1 MICGKEGCDLQAIT
15 YQELKRLAKAS
26 VAGNPTV
33 RIAILGDSATQ
44 QLAVALK
51 GMGTANGLALQVFDA
66 DYDQMD
72 AQTVDPHSALYA
84 FAPDYMLI
92 FPCVEKLLMRYQ
104 DTPPEARA
112 LFAEAECRRYC
123 ALFERV
129 ARYTKA
135 KLLLVDFPAC
145 ADGVFGNG
153 ALRTAESF
161 PYQRQLLNTKLAEKL
176 CNDYPN
182 VYPIALSA
190 IQVQLGQERFY
201 DARIWHLAKLAVRT
215 EVLPLFASA
224 VLDVIQS
231 LRGQIKKCVV
241 VDLDNTLWGGVIGDD
256 GLEGIE
262 LGELGAGPAFI
273 ALQRWLK
280 NLRERGVLL
289 AVCSKNNADIAME
302 VFEKHPDMILRL
314 SDIAMFVAN
323 WDDKASNIRHIQ
335 QTLNIGMDSIVFLD
349 DNPFERDLVRTV
361 LPAITVPELPDDPA
375 MVLPYL
381 QSLCLFEAAGCSDED
396 RLRTKRYQAQIN
408 RAEAEQNFDSYEAY
422 LASLHM
428 QAVVEPFAPFY
439 FARIAQ
445 LSQRSNQFNLR
456 TVRYTEAE
464 IAAIADDDR
473 YITRYMTL
481 SDRFGEHGLVSVVI
495 LQKRQNALFI
505 DTWLMSCRV
514 LRRGAEQYL
523 FDRVVE
529 AALANGFDTLVGEY
543 LPTAKNAMVAEF
555 YTECGMTALG
565 NGLFTLDCKQYQP
578 HKTAISASIA

>member
-1 MICGKEGCDLQAIT
+1 MT
-15 YQELKRLAKAS
+15 YNELRKLAKAS
-26 VAGNPTV
+26 AAGSPTV
-33 RIAILGDSATQ
+33 RLAILGDSATQ

-51 GMGTANGLALQVFDA
+51 GMGIARGLDLLVFDA

-72 AQTVDPHSALYA
+72 AQTVDPRSELYA
-84 FAPDYMLI
+84 FAPDYVLI
-92 FPCVEKLLMRYQ
+92 FPCVQKLLLRFRN
-104 DTPPEARA
+104 TPPEARA
-112 LFAEAECRRYC
+112 LFAETECRRFC
-123 ALFERV
+123 ALFERI
-129 ARYTKA
+129 AHYAKA
-135 KLLLVDFPAC
+135 KLLFVDFPTC

-161 PYQRQLLNTKLAEKL
+161 PYQRLLLHAKLSEKM

-182 VYPIALSA
+182 VYPVALSE
-190 IQVQLGQERFY
+190 IQAQMGQERFF
-201 DARIWHLAKLAVRT
+201 DPRIWHLAKLAMRT
-215 EVLPLFASA
+215 EVLPAFASA
-224 VLDVIQS
+224 VVDVIQS

-241 VDLDNTLWGGVIGDD
+241 LDLDNTLWGGVIGDD

-262 LGELGAGPAFI
+262 LGELGAGPAFT
-273 ALQRWLK
+273 ALQYWLK

-289 AVCSKNNADIAME
+289 AVCSKNHEDTAKE
-302 VFEKHPDMILRL
+302 VFEKHPDMVLRM

-323 WDDKASNIRHIQ
+323 WEDKASNIMRIQ

-349 DNPFERDLVRTV
+349 DNPFERNLVQSV
-361 LPAITVPELPDDPA
+361 LPAVTVPDLPEDPA

-396 RLRTKRYQAQIN
+396 KVRTARYQAQIS
-408 RAEAEQNFDSYEAY
+408 RAAAEQTFDSYDAY
-422 LASLHM
+422 LASLDM
-428 QAVVEPFAPFY
+428 KAVVEPFVPFY

-445 LSQRSNQFNLR
+445 LTQRSNQFNLR

-464 IAAIADDDR
+464 IAALADDDR
-473 YITRYMTL
+473 FITRYMTL

-495 LQKRQNALFI
+495 LEKRRNALFI

-529 AALANGFDTLVGEY
+529 AALAAGYETLIGEY
-543 LPTAKNAMVAEF
+543 LPTAKNAMVADF
-555 YTECGMTALG
+555 YTECGMTSLG
-565 NGLFTLDCKQYQP
+565 NGLFTLDCRSYCP
-578 HKTAISASIA
+578 HETTISPENA